1 MIPNAISLSRIFL
14 VIPIIYLIASGN
26 EYLALLIFL
35 LGCLTDFMDGF
46 LARKYNQETILG
58 ENLDLLVDKLFI
70 CILLVFLPF
79 HFDNF
84 LIIYLTII

>member
-1 MIPNAISLSRIFL
+1 MIPNVISLSRIFL

-46 LARKYNQETILG
+46 LARKYNQESILG
-58 ENLDLLVDKLFI
+58 ENLDLLAELVTYLV
-70 CILLVFLPF
+70 ILS
-79 HFDNF
+79 
-84 LIIYLTII
+84 IIVL